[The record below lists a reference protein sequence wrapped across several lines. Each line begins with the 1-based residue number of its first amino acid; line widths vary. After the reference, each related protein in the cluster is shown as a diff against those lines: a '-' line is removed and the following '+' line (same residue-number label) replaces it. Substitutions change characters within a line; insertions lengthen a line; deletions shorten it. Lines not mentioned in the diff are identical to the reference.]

1 MSCAPARSNKFLT
14 KYSGLAH
21 AGGARIFPVMSI
33 NVFMG
38 ICVLAC
44 DFLIY
49 AFFQWTFGEKRREFA
64 RRHPLSKAGDKKTIE
79 IAAPRLSIV
88 RSVEETR
95 PEQDAAAGR
104 KRRTELEVA

>member
-1 MSCAPARSNKFLT
+1 
-14 KYSGLAH
+14 
-21 AGGARIFPVMSI
+21 MSI

-64 RRHPLSKAGDKKTIE
+64 RRHALLKTRNKKATE
-79 IAAPRLSIV
+79 IGVPRLSIV
-88 RSVEETR
+88 RSLEGARSEG
-95 PEQDAAAGR
+95 DAPAGR